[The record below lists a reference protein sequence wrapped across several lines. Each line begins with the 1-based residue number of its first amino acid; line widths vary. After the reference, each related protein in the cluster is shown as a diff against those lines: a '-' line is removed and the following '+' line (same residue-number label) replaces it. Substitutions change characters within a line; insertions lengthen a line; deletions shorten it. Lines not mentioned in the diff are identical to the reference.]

1 MRRGLFMP
9 WELCQFLDNDMVVE
23 GMCRLAPLQRV
34 EGALDPSPRSPTAK
48 VATLES
54 SLYLRNQLLRD
65 TDWASM
71 AHGLE
76 VRVPLVD
83 PILLRS
89 VAEVTAAPTI
99 VGSHDLKALV
109 GRSPSLALPIA
120 IMQRSKTGFTTP
132 IGQWLGRLD
141 SVPPMKLG
149 RRSGLGGLVSRA
161 WSRTLLSQ
169 VAT

>member
-1 MRRGLFMP
+1 MR
-9 WELCQFLDNDMVVE
+9 
-23 GMCRLAPLQRV
+23 RLAPLQRV
-34 EGALDPSPRSPTAK
+34 EGVLDPSPLSPTAK

-71 AHGLE
+71 AHSLE

-89 VAEVTAAPTI
+89 VAELTAGPANN
-99 VGSHDLKALV
+99 GSHALKALI
-109 GRSPSLALPIA
+109 GRSPSLALPA
-120 IMQRSKTGFTTP
+120 SIMQRRKTGFTTP
-132 IGQWLGRLD
+132 IGQWLGRLN
-141 SVPPMKLG
+141 SVPPMNLG
-149 RRSGLGGLVSRA
+149 RGKGPGGLASRA
-161 WSRTLLSQ
+161 WSRALLSQ